1 MDIIITKFG
10 RKVFMVYSFVKKNVG
25 QTILFKTRS
34 GVKVKYR
41 KVGQPQF
48 WSEVC
53 RVWYQNT
60 GFLLLITYKR
70 FSDALKH

>member
-1 MDIIITKFG
+1 
-10 RKVFMVYSFVKKNVG
+10 MVYSFVKKNVG

-70 FSDALKH
+70 FSDALKTLIT